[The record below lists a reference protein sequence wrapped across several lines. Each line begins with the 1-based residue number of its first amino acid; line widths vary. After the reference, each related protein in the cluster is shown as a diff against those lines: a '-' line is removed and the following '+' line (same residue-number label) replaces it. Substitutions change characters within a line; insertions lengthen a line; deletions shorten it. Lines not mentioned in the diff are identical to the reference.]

1 MDTDSTDED
10 DVNDED
16 YIPEPEVQSKRKK
29 RHTPAQI
36 QELRAVFEQCNHPD
50 EKTRRALGTKIGL
63 EARQAKAMVE
73 DGKLVRQEHATLMAE
88 NVSLRHAMVAKCCS
102 ACGGGTVSA
111 EPSPEKRRLLAE
123 NSRLKDEHMR
133 ANSILHKVLL
143 EVTPSA
149 GHPTTHPRLSTR
161 EGWSSRA
168 ALLRLAEASMEQFLM
183 LATKGEPLW
192 VPTPDGEVMSY
203 QAYQKKT
210 LPVHH
215 GVCPN
220 GFFREATREAG
231 IVRATAADIVD
242 ILTDTNLWLEMFP
255 SVVASV
261 TAGDVICGGSP
272 RLRNH
277 SISFLRYSRLTSER
291 QWAVMDVS
299 VEGSQC
305 SHKLDLNVDSSEVPA
320 WNTDCRLLP
329 SGCLLEDIGDGCCKT
344 TVPTMFRP
352 LFRSGKALGAHR
364 WLASLQRQCEVLAP
378 SSNIDEWHGGAGTG
392 AERIDV
398 AVRMVTWKKAGTMG
412 GEPAGLVLSASTTVW
427 LPNTPPQRVFEYLC
441 NDQRRGEWDTFANGS
456 AVEEI
461 KIVILQEV
469 CADASCSMVVYA
481 PVEEESMRVVM
492 NSGDHATVFL
502 LPSGFAILPDGHGK
516 ARRHSLL
523 PGSPSG
529 DQAAMA
535 FNDVGRLLCRA
546 INKIKAAVKAKLVS
560 GKTREAA
567 RLRPAH
573 SISTQGSKEGSADC
587 AGVPSFLEQANI
599 SVKTMMEDGIFVQR
613 EHAALMAENVSLRH
627 AILAKCCSACGGGT
641 TPFNPS
647 PEKLR
652 LLAENAMLHDEHM
665 RAINLPVPSVADG
678 WASRA
683 ALRRHTEASME
694 EFIVLA
700 TGWEPL
706 WVMTP
711 DGEALS
717 YQVYQRETFPVQ
729 QEACPNGFFREA
741 TREAGIVRAS
751 VTDIVNILTDA
762 MFPGIVAGANASDVV
777 CGDGVS
783 TRDGLIQL
791 MNAELWVQSPRLRNR
806 RVSFLRYSRM
816 TAPKQWA
823 VMDVSVDGILFL
835 APQRSQ
841 AWRTDCRLL
850 PSGCLVEDMDIGYCK
865 VTWIVHADYDLT
877 MVPNMFKP
885 LFRSGKALGAHR
897 WLASS
902 PLCTRAM
909 FQAATAQLA
918 QRMMASFY
926 SAVSGPVTQPS
937 SNINEWHG
945 DTGTGAERIDVAVR
959 MVTWQKAGS
968 MGGEPAGLVLSA
980 SSTVW
985 LPNTPPQLVFE
996 YLCNDQ
1002 RRGKWDTFAN
1012 GGAAVLSS
1020 IATGHL
1026 DGNAVSI
1033 LRPNKLILQ
1042 EVCADASC
1050 SMVVYAPVEVGP
1062 MCMVMNSGDH
1072 AAVFLLPSGSAVLP
1086 DGHGKARHAPC
1097 TSSALEGHGNTAG
1110 SLVTVACQTLVPASP
1125 SGDYAAGAFDGVGM
1139 QLCRAIKN
1147 VKAAVTAKLV
1157 PETRVAGNA
1166 IGSSPEDRI
1175 AGNGEQH
1182 TRTRWTRAVGAAKCG
1197 GFSVAS

>member
-63 EARQAKAMVE
+63 EARQVRFWFQNQRSQMQAKAMVE

-242 ILTDTNLWLEMFP
+242 ILTDTNRWLEMFP

-261 TAGDVICGGSP
+261 TAGDVICGGVCNTRDRLIQMMNAELWVQSP

-329 SGCLLEDIGDGCCKT
+329 SGCLLEDIGDGCCKITWIVHAEYDET

-364 WLASLQRQCEVLAP
+364 WLASLQRQCEVLAVLRSIHVPSNHNPYTVSSMAIRGILELAQRMMASFYSAVSGPVTQP

-441 NDQRRGEWDTFANGS
+441 NDQR
-456 AVEEI
+456 
-461 KIVILQEV
+461 
-469 CADASCSMVVYA
+469 
-481 PVEEESMRVVM
+481 
-492 NSGDHATVFL
+492 
-502 LPSGFAILPDGHGK
+502 
-516 ARRHSLL
+516 
-523 PGSPSG
+523 
-529 DQAAMA
+529 
-535 FNDVGRLLCRA
+535 
-546 INKIKAAVKAKLVS
+546 
-560 GKTREAA
+560 
-567 RLRPAH
+567 
-573 SISTQGSKEGSADC
+573 
-587 AGVPSFLEQANI
+587 
-599 SVKTMMEDGIFVQR
+599 VKTMMEDGIFVQR

-683 ALRRHTEASME
+683 SLRRHTEASME

-762 MFPGIVAGANASDVV
+762 NRWSEMFPGIVAGANASDVV

-897 WLASS
+897 WLASLRRQCEFLAALHS
-902 PLCTRAM
+902 SHVPSSHST
-909 FQAATAQLA
+909 AATVSPMGSNGILELA

-980 SSTVW
+980 STTVW

-1033 LRPNKLILQ
+1033 LRPN
-1042 EVCADASC
+1042 
-1050 SMVVYAPVEVGP
+1050 
-1062 MCMVMNSGDH
+1062 
-1072 AAVFLLPSGSAVLP
+1072 
-1086 DGHGKARHAPC
+1086 
-1097 TSSALEGHGNTAG
+1097 
-1110 SLVTVACQTLVPASP
+1110 TLVPASP

-1157 PETRVAGNA
+1157 VPTALM
-1166 IGSSPEDRI
+1166 
-1175 AGNGEQH
+1175 
-1182 TRTRWTRAVGAAKCG
+1182 
-1197 GFSVAS
+1197 

>member
-73 DGKLVRQEHATLMAE
+73 DGKLVQQEHATLMAE

-111 EPSPEKRRLLAE
+111 EPSPEKRHLLAE

-133 ANSILHKVLL
+133 ANSILYKVLL

-220 GFFREATREAG
+220 GFFREATREVG

-242 ILTDTNLWLEMFP
+242 ILTDMNRWLEMFP

-272 RLRNH
+272 RLRNR
-277 SISFLRYSRLTSER
+277 SMGFLRYSRLISER

-299 VEGSQC
+299 VEGIQRSC
-305 SHKLDLNVDSSEVPA
+305 KVDVNVDSSVVPA

-329 SGCLLEDIGDGCCKT
+329 SGCLLEDIGDGCCKYDEIK
-344 TVPTMFRP
+344 VPTMFRP

-364 WLASLQRQCEVLAP
+364 WLASSPLCAPSMFQATTTHP
-378 SSNIDEWHGGAGTG
+378 SSNIDEWYGGTGTG
-392 AERIDV
+392 AEKIDV
-398 AVRMVTWKKAGTMG
+398 AVRMVTWKKAGNMG

-441 NDQRRGEWDTFANGS
+441 NEQRRGEWDVLANGF

-461 KIVILQEV
+461 KILILQEV

-492 NSGDHATVFL
+492 NGGDHATVFL

-516 ARRHSLL
+516 ARHVQCSSSATPGHGKTAGSLVTVACQSLL
-523 PGSPSG
+523 PGSLSG

-546 INKIKAAVKAKLVS
+546 ISKIKADAKAKLVS
-560 GKTREAA
+560 GETREAA

-587 AGVPSFLEQANI
+587 AGVPSFLQQANI
-599 SVKTMMEDGIFVQR
+599 SVKTMMEDGMFVQR

-627 AILAKCCSACGGGT
+627 AILAKCCSACSGGT
-641 TPFNPS
+641 TAPVNPS

-652 LLAENAMLHDEHM
+652 LLAENARLHDEHM
-665 RAINLPVPSVADG
+665 CAINLPVPSVADG

-683 ALRRHTEASME
+683 ALRRHAEASME

-711 DGEALS
+711 DGEVLS

-751 VTDIVNILTDA
+751 TTDIVNILTDT
-762 MFPGIVAGANASDVV
+762 MFPGIVAGVNASDVV

-783 TRDGLIQL
+783 KRDGLIQL
-791 MNAELWVQSPRLRNR
+791 SPRLRNR
-806 RVSFLRYSRM
+806 RVSFLRYSRL

-823 VMDVSVDGILFL
+823 VMDVSVDGVLFL
-835 APQRSQ
+835 APQRSP

-850 PSGCLVEDMDIGYCK
+850 PS

-897 WLASS
+897 WLASLRRQFEFLDALHS
-902 PLCTRAM
+902 SHVPSSHNT
-909 FQAATAQLA
+909 
-918 QRMMASFY
+918 
-926 SAVSGPVTQPS
+926 VSGPVTQPS
-937 SNINEWHG
+937 SIINEWHG

-980 SSTVW
+980 STTVW

-1002 RRGKWDTFAN
+1002 RRGEWDTFAN
-1012 GGAAVLSS
+1012 GVAAVLSS

-1033 LRPNKLILQ
+1033 LRPNVTDGTNSKRLILQ
-1042 EVCADASC
+1042 EVCTDASF

-1062 MCMVMNSGDH
+1062 MCMVMNGGEH
-1072 AAVFLLPSGSAVLP
+1072 TAVFLLPSGFAVLP
-1086 DGHGKARHAPC
+1086 DGHGKARHARC
-1097 TSSALEGHGNTAG
+1097 SSSALEGHGNTAG

-1125 SGDYAAGAFDGVGM
+1125 SGDYAAEAFDDAGM
-1139 QLCRAIKN
+1139 LLCRAIKN
-1147 VKAAVTAKLV
+1147 IKAAVTAKLV
-1157 PETRVAGNA
+1157 VATA
-1166 IGSSPEDRI
+1166 LM
-1175 AGNGEQH
+1175 
-1182 TRTRWTRAVGAAKCG
+1182 
-1197 GFSVAS
+1197 